1 MLTLHKQ
8 ARNLGLIAIAVSGIT
23 IASCSKDD
31 NPTKVY
37 RSKEY
42 TLNSSATGTTASGK
56 VIVQETSDSTFRL
69 IVKLDKSTKDTVYT
83 FAIFKGNKGAT
94 TLDTAISLGKIK
106 SQTTGAALEAKIDR
120 IDSIRI
126 NETTKKKFTYDSLLK
141 YDGFARVSFVDLK
154 VPATPKDSIAAIGN
168 IGKNAQ

>member
-1 MLTLHKQ
+1 MLNKQ

-83 FAIFKGNKGAT
+83 FAIYKGNKGAT
-94 TLDTAISLGKIK
+94 APFDTAISLGKIK

-120 IDSIRI
+120 IDSIKI

-154 VPATPKDSIAAIGN
+154 VPATPKDSIVAIGN